1 MKIENGTKWA
11 TDDLRYMIGQ
21 AFAAHG
27 VPSKGVEVVVA
38 VRRHRGFCSARAQGG
53 TFKPN
58 FERRAGASLVRKG
71 VTLEHGRR
79 LYISI
84 RSPGASFSPTSDEH
98 VGNVVELARLLDA
111 EAVHMAGGQWSK
123 GWHEKPI
130 AWLSDWF
137 EVHRGA
143 KGQIAEA
150 RSSPLLPGCV
160 HCGDPAAKKA
170 RKLERARAMLKKTLT
185 RIRRAETSASK
196 WRRKIAAFE
205 RRS

>member
-1 MKIENGTKWA
+1 MKIENRTKWS

-27 VPSKGVEVVVA
+27 VPSQGVAVVVS
-38 VRRHRGFCSARAQGG
+38 VRRHRGFCSTRAQGG

-71 VTLEHGRR
+71 VTLEHGKR
-79 LYISI
+79 LALSI
-84 RSPGASFSPTSDEH
+84 RSPGASFSPTSGEH
-98 VGNVVELARLLDA
+98 VENVVELARSLDA
-111 EAVHMAGGQWSK
+111 IAIHMAGGQFSK
-123 GWHEKPI
+123 AWHEKPI
-130 AWLSDWF
+130 AWLADWF

-150 RSSPLLPGCV
+150 RSSPLLPGCA
-160 HCGDPAAKKA
+160 HCGDPVAKKA
-170 RKLERARAMLKKTLT
+170 KKLEHARGMLKKTLS
-185 RIRRAETSASK
+185 RIKRAETSAKK
-196 WRRKIAAFE
+196 WRRKIAALE